1 MADVQAEL
9 NGASKRHSPVS
20 GFAGQ
25 AANVLGDLLELAELQ
40 ARLAKSDA
48 HLTFT
53 RMTRPVA
60 VLLVGIC
67 AALASLPVLTIGLA
81 SCLDA
86 LTVLNAWQA
95 QLLIGLLVAAVAVMA
110 IYLSVKSIRRSALQ
124 FERSASELAR
134 NIAWLKS
141 ILGSS
146 HSSIKTGEKNY
157 E

>member
-9 NGASKRHSPVS
+9 NGANKRHSPVS

-40 ARLAKSDA
+40 ARLARSDA
-48 HLTFT
+48 QLAAS

-81 SCLDA
+81 TCLDA
-86 LTVLNAWQA
+86 LTPLNAWQA
-95 QLLIGLLVAAVAVMA
+95 ELFVGLLVAAIAVTA
-110 IYLSVKSIRRSALQ
+110 IYLSVKAIRRSALQ

-134 NIAWLKS
+134 NIAWLKT
-141 ILGSS
+141 ILGNT
-146 HSSIKTGEKNY
+146 HSSINTKEN
-157 E
+157 

>member
-1 MADVQAEL
+1 MANVQAEL
-9 NGASKRHSPVS
+9 NGAGKRHSPVA

-25 AANVLGDLLELAELQ
+25 AANVLGDLLEMAELQ
-40 ARLAKSDA
+40 ARLAKADA
-48 HLTFT
+48 HLAAS

-81 SCLDA
+81 TCLDA

-95 QLLIGLLVAAVAVMA
+95 QLLVGLLVAAVAVSA
-110 IYLSVKSIRRSALQ
+110 IYLSVRAIRRSALQ

-141 ILGSS
+141 ILGNRDSS
-146 HSSIKTGEKNY
+146 TNPRETNY